1 MITITYNV
9 MIQYFFSFNYVN
21 RENTYGRFQL
31 YMYVVKCHTMEE
43 KRFVNDRIKNDNT
56 YNYYHYNNQ
65 VKIGPQYKE

>member
-1 MITITYNV
+1 M
-9 MIQYFFSFNYVN
+9 
-21 RENTYGRFQL
+21 
-31 YMYVVKCHTMEE
+31 VKCPTMEE

>member
-1 MITITYNV
+1 MN
-9 MIQYFFSFNYVN
+9 
-21 RENTYGRFQL
+21 
-31 YMYVVKCHTMEE
+31 VVKCHTMEE